1 MYPIEKYQFKEF
13 IKKNEDGSQSKII
26 AAISTYG
33 GKIVKGISKCCDT
46 DSYSFEKG
54 KKLAAARCDLKVC
67 LKRKNRADMKLAEA
81 REALTKAEA
90 HYNAMEHYYFDS
102 IEQWLESSARL
113 NKIETSF
120 K

>member
-13 IKKNEDGSQSKII
+13 TKKNEDGSLSKII
-26 AAISTYG
+26 VAISTYS

-67 LKRKNRADMKLAEA
+67 LKRKKRAAKKLEEA
-81 REALTKAEA
+81 REALKRAEA
-90 HYNAMEHYYFDS
+90 YYAAMRHYYF
-102 IEQWLESSARL
+102 ESSEEWLQASDRL
-113 NKIETSF
+113 DEIVVTFE
-120 K
+120 